1 MNQKLIAQL
10 ATETE
15 TRKYV
20 GRKGLAERYDI
31 SERSVSELCRRKI
44 LPKIK
49 IGRIVRFEVEACD
62 QALKRFELRAI
73 S

>member
-1 MNQKLIAQL
+1 MNKKFIAHV
-10 ATETE
+10 ATE

-20 GRKGLAERYDI
+20 GLPGLAQRYDI

-49 IGRIVRFEVEACD
+49 IGRIVRFDVDACD
-62 QALKRFELRAI
+62 AAI
-73 S
+73 KKFQIQSSNN